1 MNKDPLFS
9 REKELTK
16 MFDDISSKYDLI
28 NHILSFGIDFL
39 WRRKAVHLL
48 SQIITTTKEKKK
60 Y

>member
-1 MNKDPLFS
+1 MNKDPIFS
-9 REKELTK
+9 KEKELTK
-16 MFDDISSKYDLI
+16 MFDAISYKYDLI

-48 SQIITTTKEKKK
+48 SQMTVKKKK